1 MEAQTVRR
9 REVFS
14 SFGTCP
20 THRKERSNNGKTL
33 LAREIEKRFSASVKI
48 TVDILPLRVYLTA
61 MTTRQEAQQSIAR
74 LRKGIKKAA
83 PELQEDLNK
92 IAASLESLV
101 ESAAAG
107 LGRMG
112 GTARA
117 KKLSKKRRSEIAR
130 TAVKAR
136 EEKRRGSKKSK

>member
-1 MEAQTVRR
+1 
-9 REVFS
+9 
-14 SFGTCP
+14 
-20 THRKERSNNGKTL
+20 
-33 LAREIEKRFSASVKI
+33 
-48 TVDILPLRVYLTA
+48 
-61 MTTRQEAQQSIAR
+61 MTTKQEAQRSIAR
-74 LRKGIKKAA
+74 LRKGIKNVA

-92 IAASLESLV
+92 VAASLDALV

-117 KKLSKKRRSEIAR
+117 RKLSKKRRSEIAR

-136 EEKRRGSKKSK
+136 EDKRKNAR

>member
-1 MEAQTVRR
+1 
-9 REVFS
+9 
-14 SFGTCP
+14 
-20 THRKERSNNGKTL
+20 
-33 LAREIEKRFSASVKI
+33 
-48 TVDILPLRVYLTA
+48 

>member
-1 MEAQTVRR
+1 
-9 REVFS
+9 
-14 SFGTCP
+14 
-20 THRKERSNNGKTL
+20 
-33 LAREIEKRFSASVKI
+33 
-48 TVDILPLRVYLTA
+48 
-61 MTTRQEAQQSIAR
+61 MTTKREAKQAIAR
-74 LRKGIKKAA
+74 LRKGVE
-83 PELQEDLNK
+83 PEFQEDIDL
-92 IAASLESLV
+92 IADSLDALV

-136 EEKRRGSKKSK
+136 EAKRARAKMNMDRDSGGDGHNGVWGSWA

>member
-1 MEAQTVRR
+1 
-9 REVFS
+9 
-14 SFGTCP
+14 
-20 THRKERSNNGKTL
+20 
-33 LAREIEKRFSASVKI
+33 
-48 TVDILPLRVYLTA
+48 
-61 MTTRQEAQQSIAR
+61 MTTKREAKQAVTE
-74 LRKGIKKAA
+74 LRRAA
-83 PELQEDLNK
+83 PPEFKDHINAVADCMNGLIEN
-92 IAASLESLV
+92 
-101 ESAAAG
+101 AAAE

>member
-1 MEAQTVRR
+1 
-9 REVFS
+9 
-14 SFGTCP
+14 
-20 THRKERSNNGKTL
+20 
-33 LAREIEKRFSASVKI
+33 
-48 TVDILPLRVYLTA
+48 
-61 MTTRQEAQQSIAR
+61 MTTKREAKQAIAR
-74 LRKGIKKAA
+74 LRKGVAL
-83 PELQEDLNK
+83 EFQEDINA
-92 IAASLESLV
+92 IADSLDSLV

-136 EEKRRGSKKSK
+136 EAKRGQRNESKKS